1 MVGMRRRIY
10 RGREGKRGRGCGVY
24 TVCDAGGSGVVQRT
38 GRDERRKK
46 GRGKKEETRSCRG
59 VKQGD
64 KADRTQRGRR
74 LCSVIMRMRMFG
86 RQK

>member
-1 MVGMRRRIY
+1 MRRRIY
-10 RGREGKRGRGCGVY
+10 RGREGERGRGCGVY

-64 KADRTQRGRR
+64 KADRTRR
-74 LCSVIMRMRMFG
+74 EGDDSVV
-86 RQK
+86 